1 MSEAGNEGF
10 IDGIV
15 TTDNASS
22 SRIRYRSLRWLRS
35 RRWDRWII
43 ALYGATVLAIVIHQ
57 GATRVD
63 NNFMIY
69 RASYQHLVA
78 GQSLY
83 ADYPAEHTDKF
94 KYSPTFALLFAPFA
108 QMPVLIALLLWD
120 SLNVFLLFYAVRKLL
135 PGRDGM
141 VALALVYLEVVRT
154 TQRAQ
159 ANALVAALMIL
170 AYIAIEQRRQLTAA
184 LAIALGGFVK
194 IFPIAVLSVAIFH
207 PRRLRMAL
215 IFTAVVIV
223 GAALPL
229 LVTSPA
235 ALATQY
241 AAWYTLEA
249 HDAFAG
255 GQGGGGAG
263 VYGGVMYLFQLSLGV
278 KWANWPIQLFG
289 VMIQLTPLLRRHCWN
304 DPDFRLRY
312 LCSLLVFVV
321 LFNHQAESPS
331 FVIAVT
337 GIAVW
342 FASSARMPLDV
353 ALMALTLLIV
363 SVSSTELVPHWL
375 QRDLFAQYRLK
386 TIPCALVWLVM
397 LAELLGLRRR
407 SNEPNPSTRQKIPS
421 ALDVQME

>member
-1 MSEAGNEGF
+1 MTS
-10 IDGIV
+10 D
-15 TTDNASS
+15 TASS
-22 SRIRYRSLRWLRS
+22 SQIRYRSLGWLHG

-43 ALYGATVLAIVIHQ
+43 ALYAATVLAIVIHQ

-69 RASYQHLVA
+69 RAAFRHLVA
-78 GQSLY
+78 GQRLY
-83 ADYPAEHTDKF
+83 ADYPTEHTDKF
-94 KYSPTFALLFAPFA
+94 KYSPTFALLFAPFS
-108 QMPVLIALLLWD
+108 QMRVLIALLLWD
-120 SLNVFLLFYAVRKLL
+120 SLSVFLLIYAVRKLL
-135 PGRDGM
+135 PGREGM
-141 VALALVYLEVVRT
+141 VALALVYLEVVRS

-170 AYIAIEQRRQLTAA
+170 AYIAVERRRQLTAA
-184 LAIALGGFVK
+184 IAIALGGFVK
-194 IFPIAVLSVAIFH
+194 IFPIAVLLVAIFH

-215 IFTAVVIV
+215 AFAAVVIV

-235 ALATQY
+235 ALLSQY
-241 AAWYTLEA
+241 GAWYALEA
-249 HDAFAG
+249 RDAFAS
-255 GQGGGGAG
+255 GQGGSGAG
-263 VYGGVMYLFQLSLGV
+263 VYGGAMYQLQLWLGV

-289 VMIQLTPLLRRHCWN
+289 VVIQVTPLLRRRWWS
-304 DPDFRLRY
+304 DPDFRLSY

-321 LFNHQAESPS
+321 IFNHQVESPS

-342 FASSARMPLDV
+342 FASSARMRFDV
-353 ALMALTLLIV
+353 ALMALTILIV

-386 TIPCALVWLVM
+386 TVPCALVWLVM
-397 LAELLGLRRR
+397 LAELLGLRPRLSSR
-407 SNEPNPSTRQKIPS
+407 DLSRRQKIPS
-421 ALDVQME
+421 APDVRTE